1 MRISRGSSQAQ
12 PPKFVTGAPKLRKSE
27 NPTAISFE
35 QSLAKRE
42 RQIFNQAALGSII
55 LQERKARQRESLS
68 QKKTIR
74 TQKAPTSGLFCLAV
88 HNIFRSQDRIRV
100 NNSN

>member
-1 MRISRGSSQAQ
+1 LRISRGSSQAQ

-55 LQERKARQRESLS
+55 LQERKARQRESVS
-68 QKKTIR
+68 QKKTIGAL
-74 TQKAPTSGLFCLAV
+74 KVPTAGLFCLAV
-88 HNIFRSQDRIRV
+88 HNIFRTQDPVRL